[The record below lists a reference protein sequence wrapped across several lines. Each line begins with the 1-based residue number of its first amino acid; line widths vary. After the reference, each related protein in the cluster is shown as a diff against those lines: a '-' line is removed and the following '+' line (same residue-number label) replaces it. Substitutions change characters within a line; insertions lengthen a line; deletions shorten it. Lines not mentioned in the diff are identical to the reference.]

1 MRAITNSEFVLEFV
15 IHNVVCKNTSVRSS
29 PMIVSLPGCPDITLN
44 AKSATVC
51 KITYEKGKRVS
62 FSHSHLLNLK
72 ASFVMVQGHGD
83 QTIRASCSFDF
94 FEIVT
99 SADEQVATIYDVEIG
114 MDKPGGERFGIMNC
128 SFQLMP
134 VYEFESIGQVY
145 PSSRPSTSRLSRQSS
160 LSQTRGASTSRGM
173 ATSGAITSRGIS
185 TGGVTT
191 ARTTTSSKRI
201 SVSRAETPR
210 DRTTTTTRQ
219 TPYIPE
225 LNLHQAPLSSRSQ
238 VGSIH
243 ERYMKKNEM
252 WIGHHCSTHSE
263 TDNRRSRIGSR
274 TSSRQSTARMSAK
287 PY

>member
-1 MRAITNSEFVLEFV
+1 MSAITNSEFVLEFV
-15 IHNVVCKNTSVRSS
+15 IHNVVCKNTTVRSS
-29 PMIVSLPGCPDITLN
+29 PMVVSLPGCPDITLN

-94 FEIVT
+94 FEIVS
-99 SADEQVATIYDVEIG
+99 SADEQVATVYDVEIG
-114 MDKPGGERFGIMNC
+114 MDKPGGDRFGIMNC

-134 VYEFESIGQVY
+134 AYEFESLGQVY
-145 PSSRPSTSRLSRQSS
+145 PSSRPTTARISRQSS
-160 LSQTRGASTSRGM
+160 LSQTRSAVT
-173 ATSGAITSRGIS
+173 TSRGIPAS
-185 TGGVTT
+185 GLSSSRGIATGGAATSRT
-191 ARTTTSSKRI
+191 ASSARRI

-210 DRTTTTTRQ
+210 DKTTTTRQ

-225 LNLHQAPLSSRSQ
+225 LNLQAPLSSRSQ

-252 WIGHHCSTHSE
+252 WIGNHCSTHSE
-263 TDNRRSRIGSR
+263 TDKRSRFGSR